1 VQSKPT
7 SPRKMPRQERARVT
21 VERILD
27 AAAHIFHEQG
37 YAGTTT
43 NEIADEAEV
52 SVGSLYQYFPN
63 KDAILVALTRQHIES
78 TTAGLVSLVL
88 ALSPDDGI
96 RETLRT
102 VVDFLVEQHEL
113 DDLHLLVM
121 HTAPRTHEINVEL
134 EGAKKQLVDM
144 TSHFLTAQVSDD
156 RERLLVAQMVVATID
171 GGVHDVILR
180 QPRGAARRAAVD
192 LTVDTAVSIIEKS
205 AGPATNTTSN

>member
-1 VQSKPT
+1 MQPKPT
-7 SPRKMPRQERARVT
+7 SPRKSPSQERSRLT

-27 AAAHIFHEQG
+27 AAARIFQEQG
-37 YAGTTT
+37 YVGTTT

-63 KDAILVALTRQHIES
+63 KDAILVALTRRHIES
-78 TTAGLVSLVL
+78 ATAGLVGVVL
-88 ALSPDDGI
+88 GLSPEDGMRQTI
-96 RETLRT
+96 RT
-102 VVDFLVEQHEL
+102 VVDFLVKQHDL
-113 DDLHLLVM
+113 DELHLLVM
-121 HTAPRTHEINVEL
+121 HAAPRTYEINVEL

-144 TSHFLTAQVSDD
+144 TSHFLASQYANE

-180 QPRGAARRAAVD
+180 QPRGAARQAAVD

-205 AGPATNTTSN
+205 VERP

>member
-1 VQSKPT
+1 L
-7 SPRKMPRQERARVT
+7 PRQERARLT

-27 AAAHIFHEQG
+27 AAARIFHEQG

-63 KDAILVALTRQHIES
+63 KDAILVALTRRHIES
-78 TTAGLVSLVL
+78 ARAGLVSLVL

-96 RETLRT
+96 CETLRT

-113 DDLHLLVM
+113 DELHLLVM
-121 HTAPRTHEINVEL
+121 HSAPRTHEINVEL
-134 EGAKKQLVDM
+134 EGAKKQLVEM
-144 TSHFLTAQVSDD
+144 TSHFLTAQFSDD
-156 RERLLVAQMVVATID
+156 GERLLVAQMVVATID

-192 LTVDTAVSIIEKS
+192 LTVNTAVSIIEKS
-205 AGPATNTTSN
+205 SGRKR

>member
-1 VQSKPT
+1 VQPKPT
-7 SPRKMPRQERARVT
+7 SPRKSPSQERSRLT

-27 AAAHIFHEQG
+27 AAARIFQEQG
-37 YAGTTT
+37 YVGTTT

-63 KDAILVALTRQHIES
+63 KDAILVALTRRHIES
-78 TTAGLVSLVL
+78 ATAGLVGVVL
-88 ALSPDDGI
+88 GLSPEDGM
-96 RETLRT
+96 RETIRT
-102 VVDFLVEQHEL
+102 VVDFLVKQHDL
-113 DDLHLLVM
+113 DELHLLVM
-121 HTAPRTHEINVEL
+121 HAAPRTYEINVEL

-144 TSHFLTAQVSDD
+144 TSHFLASRYSNE

-192 LTVDTAVSIIEKS
+192 LTVDTAVSIIEKF
-205 AGPATNTTSN
+205 AERP